1 MQEPYNLRDAKLKKK
16 PSPFA
21 EPTPDKVKTG
31 ISLLLSPAN
40 NRSDESKTQ
49 DEEEVKLKR
58 PYKKAVLADDGT
70 MKQVRE
76 LASASSPPASAAGA
90 VAAVAAAAD
99 EELAKRKVQ
108 ILIKVNDQNIN
119 LNTYAN
125 KTPKQ
130 IIEKVVAA
138 KIAPRQDG
146 YYLRLTQGMQAT
158 ALDMNTSIGQQQV
171 RDGDK
176 IIMCLT

>member
-21 EPTPDKVKTG
+21 EPTPDK
-31 ISLLLSPAN
+31 
-40 NRSDESKTQ
+40 
-49 DEEEVKLKR
+49 EEEVKRDR

-76 LASASSPPASAAGA
+76 LASASSPPA
-90 VAAVAAAAD
+90 D
-99 EELAKRKVQ
+99 EEPANRKVQ
-108 ILIKVNDQNIN
+108 IFVKVNDQTIN

-130 IIEKVVAA
+130 IIDKVVAA

-171 RDGDK
+171 RDGNK

>member
-1 MQEPYNLRDAKLKKK
+1 MQEPY
-16 PSPFA
+16 
-21 EPTPDKVKTG
+21 KVKTG
-31 ISLLLSPAN
+31 ISLDPSVGSEPKPPL
-40 NRSDESKTQ
+40 
-49 DEEEVKLKR
+49 KLALDVVPKPDR

-76 LASASSPPASAAGA
+76 LASASSPPA
-90 VAAVAAAAD
+90 D
-99 EELAKRKVQ
+99 EEPANRKVQ
-108 ILIKVNDQNIN
+108 IFVKVNDQTIN

-130 IIEKVVAA
+130 IIDKVVAA

>member
-31 ISLLLSPAN
+31 IALDPSVGSEPKPPL
-40 NRSDESKTQ
+40 
-49 DEEEVKLKR
+49 KLALDVVPKPDR

-76 LASASSPPASAAGA
+76 LASASLPPASAAGA
-90 VAAVAAAAD
+90 VAAVEAAAD
-99 EELAKRKVQ
+99 EEPAKRKLQ